1 MLPIAA
7 IVWAGILAAGCA
19 ILYATADH
27 LPARV
32 ASHFNFEGFANGYM
46 PREDYLVLMLLV
58 TIALPVAIVALNF
71 VLPRIAPRLIR
82 IPAREYWLAPDRRAA
97 TYASLTAS
105 GFVIASMVT
114 GFVIGVH
121 LLVTE
126 ANSRVPPR
134 LDTSTLWILIA
145 ALAVGALT
153 WQLLQRRRFRPPR

>member
-19 ILYATADH
+19 ILYATTDR

-46 PREDYLVLMLLV
+46 LREDYLVLMLLL
-58 TIALPVAIVALNF
+58 TIAVPVAIVALNF
-71 VLPRIAPRLIR
+71 LLPRVAPRLIR
-82 IPAREYWLAPDRRAA
+82 IPARDYWMVAERRAA
-97 TYASLTAS
+97 TSASLTAS
-105 GFVIASMVT
+105 GFVTASMVT
-114 GFVIGVH
+114 GFMIGVH

-134 LDTSTLWILIA
+134 LETGAMWILIA
-145 ALAVGALT
+145 ALALGALT
-153 WQLLQRRRFRPPR
+153 WQLLQRRRFRPAR

>member
-19 ILYATADH
+19 ILYATADR

-46 PREDYLVLMLLV
+46 LREDYPVLMLL
-58 TIALPVAIVALNF
+58 
-71 VLPRIAPRLIR
+71 LPRVAPRLIR
-82 IPAREYWLAPDRRAA
+82 IPARDYWMVAERRAA
-97 TYASLTAS
+97 TSASLTAS
-105 GFVIASMVT
+105 GFVTASMVT
-114 GFVIGVH
+114 GFMIGVH

-134 LDTSTLWILIA
+134 LETGAMWILIA
-145 ALAVGALT
+145 ALALGALT
-153 WQLLQRRRFRPPR
+153 WQLLQRRRFRPAR